1 MKAVILAA
9 GRGTRLDQGSVV
21 PLPKILLEVGGV
33 SLLEWHY
40 RRLLSV
46 GLEEVTVIVGYESGL
61 VCGMI
66 ERLNSRYACQGD
78 TVFNANFASGS
89 VVSMNVAVEKIQET
103 AEGILLIDGDVL
115 YPSAMLR
122 RLIDS
127 PHESCL
133 LIDRLVDVEDPEP
146 VLVPLRRGKPIDF
159 VKGWS
164 GSADFIGESIGFFK
178 VRPRDR
184 EWLVSAAAILA
195 QNCPGEPYE
204 EVIRSLVKLGRL
216 GCEDVTGMPWI
227 EIDFASDLKMAREQI
242 VFAVQTYES
251 IGLPEEES
259 KAKQDVFDVEVGH
272 SIH

>member
-1 MKAVILAA
+1 MKVVIFAA
-9 GRGTRLDQGSVV
+9 GRGTRLDQGSAI
-21 PLPKILLEVGGV
+21 PLPKILLEVGGI

-46 GLEEVTVIVGYESGL
+46 GLEEITVVVGYESGL
-61 VCGMI
+61 VCNMI
-66 ERLNSRYACQGD
+66 ERRNSRYDFQVD
-78 TVFNANFASGS
+78 TVFNAHFSNGS
-89 VVSMNVAVEKIQET
+89 VISMHVAVEKIQGT
-103 AEGILLIDGDVL
+103 DEGVLLIDGDVL
-115 YPSAMLR
+115 YPSAMLQ
-122 RLIDS
+122 RLINS

-146 VLVPLRRGKPIDF
+146 VLVPLRRGKPFDF

-164 GSADFIGESIGFFK
+164 RTADFIGESIGFFK
-178 VRPRDR
+178 VSPRDR

-195 QNCPGEPYE
+195 RNPPGEPYE

-216 GCEDVTGMPWI
+216 GCEDVTGIPWI
-227 EIDFASDLKMAREQI
+227 EIDFASDLKMSREQI
-242 VFAVQTYES
+242 VSAVRTYES
-251 IGLPEEES
+251 IGLLEEES